1 MYDHDRL
8 NIDIARARKN
18 DPQGMRSNNSLE
30 RAAKLTQLSEMA
42 DNLPDGQV
50 GFILSELIDMV
61 R

>member
-1 MYDHDRL
+1 
-8 NIDIARARKN
+8 
-18 DPQGMRSNNSLE
+18 MRSNNSLE